1 MASGRQGCGA
11 RASKGEFIMRIVL
24 ALGLFALFVV
34 SAAEAAD
41 RRIED
46 FYGRWIGSGQ
56 ATGGGDG
63 GATQARDSEV
73 IIEKAADGFKIS
85 WTTMSSDLAD
95 ATRSRVRSSELTFKR
110 GKKPGFFID
119 VKSGH
124 ALDDGKKTTWA
135 RVKGDVLSITQL
147 VVADDGQWDMTVY
160 DRTLKGGDEMTLAFT
175 RITNG
180 AIARQASVAM
190 VRARN

>member
-1 MASGRQGCGA
+1 
-11 RASKGEFIMRIVL
+11 MRIAL
-24 ALGLFALFVV
+24 ALGMAWLFAV
-34 SAAEAAD
+34 SAAGAAD
-41 RRIED
+41 RKIED

-56 ATGGGDG
+56 ATAGESAA
-63 GATQARDSEV
+63 ATQTRDSEV
-73 IIEKAADGFKIS
+73 IIEKAADGFKVS
-85 WTTMSSDLAD
+85 WTTMSSDLSD

-124 ALDDGKKTTWA
+124 ALEGKKTTWA
-135 RVKGDVLSITQL
+135 RVTGATLSITQL
-147 VVADDGQWDMTVY
+147 VVADDGHWDVTIY
-160 DRTLKGGDEMTLAFT
+160 DRTLKDQNEMTLAFT

>member
-1 MASGRQGCGA
+1 
-11 RASKGEFIMRIVL
+11 MRIAL
-24 ALGLFALFVV
+24 ALGLAWLFAV
-34 SAAEAAD
+34 SAAGAAD
-41 RRIED
+41 RKIED

-56 ATGGGDG
+56 ATAGES
-63 GATQARDSEV
+63 AAAMQTRDSEV

-85 WTTMSSDLAD
+85 WTTMSSDLTD

-110 GKKPGFFID
+110 GKKPGSFID

-124 ALDDGKKTTWA
+124 ALESKKTTWA
-135 RVKGDVLSITQL
+135 RIAGDTLSITQL
-147 VVADDGQWDMTVY
+147 VVADDGQWDVTIY
-160 DRTLKGGDEMTLAFT
+160 DRKLAGQNEMTLAFT